1 LFVGNVRVVMV
12 LLSSVVSWCHQLRL
26 NGRLLDTFTRPD
38 IGFGIFFEYLRTDDP
53 FSHDFLQ
60 RVVDG
65 FPFLLAP
72 LAQVHGITSSVLQA
86 APFEPAKEPAHAILL
101 NVVGGALDA
110 FSSHAA
116 GLANAMHQGASDT
129 AVNAAHAVHSA
140 GAAMRH
146 FGEEAERRRIAMWNQ
161 MVALSQQHPAEIFAQ
176 MLARSKSEGKLDEPE
191 EVPKHEEIATR
202 RIVPHGK
209 IFRPTTSR
217 WFGETM
223 DAPDEIGPLVHHTMN
238 KTILSLVHLYLLL
251 ILIVS
256 FPPTNANKTRFVVR
270 RSCKAISVSS
280 SETSL
285 ARVELDTVKTDSCAR
300 RNDTRHT
307 YADFVD
313 TRGKMQNV
321 APEPPIVDDDEELYP
336 GDNFDPAME
345 GRGPQRIH
353 IDLGP
358 TIKIGTECQKE
369 RRPSIGTNRFF
380 PRPRRSSRSKTTHRS
395 LSIDCPESER
405 SSASDASGNSP
416 GKHVRKNGSRSNNSN
431 DKMKKSLSYFM

>member
-1 LFVGNVRVVMV
+1 MV
-12 LLSSVVSWCHQLRL
+12 LLSCVFVVVFGGHQVRL

-38 IGFGIFFEYLRTDDP
+38 IGHGIFYEYLRTDDP

-65 FPFLLAP
+65 FPFMLAP
-72 LAQVHGITSSVLQA
+72 LAQVLGITSSVLQA
-86 APFEPAKEPAHAILL
+86 PYTEPAKEPTHAIL
-101 NVVGGALDA
+101 VKAVGGAVDA

-129 AVNAAHAVHSA
+129 AANAAHAVHSA
-140 GAAMRH
+140 SEALRH
-146 FGEEAERRRIAMWNQ
+146 FGEEAERRRVATWNQ
-161 MVALSQQHPAEIFAQ
+161 MVALSQQHPAEVFAQ
-176 MLARSKSEGKLDEPE
+176 MVARSKSEGKRDEPDSE
-191 EVPKHEEIATR
+191 EVPKHEEIVTR
-202 RIVPHGK
+202 RNAPHGK
-209 IFRPTTSR
+209 IFRPTTSK

-223 DAPDEIGPLVHHTMN
+223 DAPDEIGPMVHHTMN

-285 ARVELDTVKTDSCAR
+285 ARVELDTVETDSCAR
-300 RNDTRHT
+300 RNDTRHS
-307 YADFVD
+307 YADFRND
-313 TRGKMQNV
+313 RGKMELV
-321 APEPPIVDDDEELYP
+321 APEPPEMDDDGELYP
-336 GDNFDPAME
+336 DNNFDPAME

-353 IDLGP
+353 INVGP
-358 TIKIGTECQKE
+358 TMEDGTECKRE
-369 RRPSIGTNRFF
+369 RRPSNGTKRFF
-380 PRPRRSSRSKTTHRS
+380 QHPRRSSRSKTTHRS
-395 LSIDCPESER
+395 QSVDCPESER
-405 SSASDASGNSP
+405 SSASDASGCSP
-416 GKHVRKNGSRSNNSN
+416 GKHVRKNGSRSKNTN